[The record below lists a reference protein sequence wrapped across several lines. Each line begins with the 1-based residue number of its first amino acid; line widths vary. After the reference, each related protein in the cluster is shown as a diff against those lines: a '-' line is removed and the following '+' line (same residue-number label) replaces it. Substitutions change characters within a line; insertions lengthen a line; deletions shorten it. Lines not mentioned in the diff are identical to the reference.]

1 MLRERDEHQIIWK
14 DRKHPGITALPF
26 RRRRN
31 HRVVS
36 YCLQILNTAEGVLF
50 DAVRAQ
56 IWYIDEKIA
65 SRLETAFAPISFIRR
80 LEDENEVGKQRQ
92 AKPCVYNDTPHQES
106 KCVIFLE

>member
-1 MLRERDEHQIIWK
+1 MLRERAEHQIIWK

-26 RRRRN
+26 KGRRRN
-31 HRVVS
+31 RRVV
-36 YCLQILNTAEGVLF
+36 YHCLQILNTAEGVLF

-80 LEDENEVGKQRQ
+80 FEDEHEVGN
-92 AKPCVYNDTPHQES
+92 AKACVYNDTPHQES
-106 KCVIFLE
+106 KCDFLG